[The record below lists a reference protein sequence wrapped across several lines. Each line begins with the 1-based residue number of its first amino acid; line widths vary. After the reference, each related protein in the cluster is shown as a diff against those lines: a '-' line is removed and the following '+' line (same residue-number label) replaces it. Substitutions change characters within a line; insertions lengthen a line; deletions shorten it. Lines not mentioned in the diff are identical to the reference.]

1 MKLRYKIAVQMI
13 IALMAVLFL
22 RHAWDIDSKA
32 QDFLFNISV
41 ELLGTVLIFLLLQL
55 LLPIGEERELLT

>member
-1 MKLRYKIAVQMI
+1 MI